1 MEQKDI
7 VMQKVLEAV
16 EELNLQLEDDQQ
28 IAVAAETVLFGKGGK
43 IDSLGLVNLIVIL
56 ESLIVDEFDRQISL
70 ADERAISQTHS
81 PFRTVQSLAD
91 YILILLKEGENA

>member
-1 MEQKDI
+1 
-7 VMQKVLEAV
+7 MQKVLEAV
-16 EELNLQLEDDQQ
+16 EELNLQLEDENQ
-28 IAVAAETVLFGKGGK
+28 IAATPDTILFGKGGR

-56 ESLIVDEFDRQISL
+56 EGLIADEFDQQISL